1 MPDRLRRYARR
12 VANRADAWGRRL
24 GVLPY
29 RPEQRT
35 SAEWSAEYDAG
46 ALDYYGRLDEL
57 ARYSV
62 VVGYVSW
69 SVGAAPSSSA
79 AAAHANLL
87 DIGCGSG
94 LLRRHLEGVPLAE
107 YVGIDLSEAAI
118 RVAQEQDF
126 PRSRFVVGDVSSTTE
141 HGPFDIVV
149 LNEVLYYAADTSA
162 FLDRLQSMLADG
174 GALVVSMWRHP
185 GDHRLWQRVEDA
197 FEVVDR
203 VEVRNRANPVNAR
216 GWIVAYCRSR
226 PLP

>member
-1 MPDRLRRYARR
+1 MPERLRRYARR
-12 VANRADAWGRRL
+12 VANWADAWGRRL

-29 RPEQRT
+29 RPEQHT

-62 VVGYVSW
+62 IVGYVSW
-69 SVGAAPSSSA
+69 LVAAAPSSEHST
-79 AAAHANLL
+79 LL

-118 RVAQEQDF
+118 RTAREQGF
-126 PRSRFVVGDVSSTTE
+126 SRSRFVVGDVSTTAE
-141 HGPFDIVV
+141 RGPFDTVV

-162 FLDRLQSMLADG
+162 FLEQLRSMLADR
-174 GALVVSMWRHP
+174 GALVVSM
-185 GDHRLWQRVEDA
+185 
-197 FEVVDR
+197 
-203 VEVRNRANPVNAR
+203 
-216 GWIVAYCRSR
+216 
-226 PLP
+226 